1 VSSSCIYEGVIRHRR
16 LEPLREFTHRLA
28 LTYLDLEELPWLLGG
43 RLVSARPGFVRFR
56 RRDYLGDPAVPL
68 DRAVRELVSER
79 TGERPAGPIRVLT
92 HPRSLGHCFNP
103 VSFYYCFDPADE
115 RVRALVAEVTN
126 TPWGERQ
133 AYVLGA
139 GQGSGRVLKAQFEKA
154 MHVSPFMGMD
164 HRYHVR
170 ASTPGRTLSVRIG
183 SSRAG
188 TTVFDATLSLRRRE
202 LTQASMAR
210 MTIRYPFATVR
221 VLALIYAHAVG
232 LKLAGATVHPHP
244 KAIRA

>member
-1 VSSSCIYEGVIRHRR
+1 MSASCIYEGVIRHRR
-16 LEPLREFTHRLA
+16 LEPRREFRHRLA
-28 LTYLDLEELPWLLGG
+28 LAYLDLEELPRLLGG
-43 RLVSARPGFVRFR
+43 RLVSPRPGVVRFR

-79 TGERPAGPIRVLT
+79 TGERPAGPIRLLT
-92 HPRSLGHCFNP
+92 HLRSFGHCFNP
-103 VSFYYCFDPADE
+103 VSFYYCFDPAGE
-115 RVRALVAEVTN
+115 RLQSVVAEVTN
-126 TPWGERQ
+126 TPWGERH

-139 GQGSGRVLKAQFEKA
+139 GHASGRALNAQFEKA

-170 ASTPGRTLSVRIG
+170 ATTPGRTLSVHIG

-202 LTQASMAR
+202 LTDASMAR
-210 MTIRYPFATVR
+210 MTARYPLGTVR
-221 VLALIYAHAVG
+221 VLALIYAHALG
-232 LKLAGATVHPHP
+232 LKLAGAAVHPHP
-244 KAIRA
+244 KAVQA